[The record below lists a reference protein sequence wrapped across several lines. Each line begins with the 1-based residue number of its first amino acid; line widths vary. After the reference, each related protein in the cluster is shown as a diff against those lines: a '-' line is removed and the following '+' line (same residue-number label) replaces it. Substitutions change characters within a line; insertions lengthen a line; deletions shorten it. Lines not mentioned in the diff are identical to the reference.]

1 MKHVTEFRY
10 ELEHKFSESSEGMPV
25 VLTRD
30 ERELIG
36 KIINKQDV
44 SNVFDCSCI
53 SDVTSLSEI
62 FSRIQSRIN
71 EHNSVIARQYHE
83 RVLSLLKDCPAIR
96 SEADEIFQSTGA
108 VLVGYKGIRPDRAT
122 SFTSGHLDMTS
133 HVFGALRGEGFYITP
148 IFTTALGYSR
158 DAAELYFE
166 SIWDGYSRR
175 PKSPELGADMCIQK
189 AYSMEI
195 SIYDAELKKWLASQP
210 LETARTILRVYA
222 KDFFNMQALPIPD
235 SLDPLPAAIS
245 GYSAFD
251 YIIGPMVGYRNEDKN
266 WEIKFNPH
274 TYEQLICRASTC
286 AGCAE
291 VTQLPNLL
299 SEIREKVAPCVTLQ
313 TSTSHETTFTEE
325 SP

>member
-1 MKHVTEFRY
+1 LKHVTEFLH
-10 ELEHKFSESSEGMPV
+10 ELEHKFSESSEGIPV

-44 SNVFDCSCI
+44 SNVFDCSGI
-53 SDVTSLSEI
+53 SGVTSLSEI

-83 RVLSLLKDCPAIR
+83 RVLSLLKDCPATR
-96 SEADEIFQSTGA
+96 SEANEIFQSTGA
-108 VLVGYKGIRPDRAT
+108 VLVGYKGIRPDRVAA
-122 SFTSGHLDMTS
+122 FTSGHLDMTS

-148 IFTTALGYSR
+148 IFTTALEYSR

-166 SIWDGYSRR
+166 SIWDGYSSR
-175 PKSPELGADMCIQK
+175 PKSPELGADIGIQK
-189 AYSMEI
+189 GYSMRRAM
-195 SIYDAELKKWLASQP
+195 YDAELKKWLASQP
-210 LETARTILRVYA
+210 LEAARTILRVYA

-235 SLDPLPAAIS
+235 SLDPPPAVIS

-274 TYEQLICRASTC
+274 TYGQLICRAST
-286 AGCAE
+286 CAE

-299 SEIREKVAPCVTLQ
+299 SEIQEKITLCVTLQ
-313 TSTSHETTFTEE
+313 ASKTASAGE